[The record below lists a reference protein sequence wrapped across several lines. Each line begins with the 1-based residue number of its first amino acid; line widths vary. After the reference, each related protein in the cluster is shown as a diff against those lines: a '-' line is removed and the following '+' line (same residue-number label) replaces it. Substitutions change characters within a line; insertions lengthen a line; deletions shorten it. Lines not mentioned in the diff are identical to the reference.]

1 MSAHLAPLM
10 LGWMAADPVPR
21 RRPAAPVRRAFWLV
35 VAAAVLLGTQTLAAT
50 VLLARFAG
58 AYAAHGPWSVR
69 EQEQIDSI
77 HIRLALTAVLGAG
90 MALLL
95 VGVAVAVPRRNI
107 GTRLLVGSAALLAGV
122 VLLLGVVVNP
132 DNALLAHGA
141 AEEAHLYQVL
151 PLWFSALSSAAVTG
165 VLAALTAAFVLL
177 GRDAAHDYYH
187 YQDPGNA
194 WTGFSDWSVSTR

>member
-1 MSAHLAPLM
+1 
-10 LGWMAADPVPR
+10 MAASPAQR

-35 VAAAVLLGTQTLAAT
+35 VAAIVLLGAQTAAAA

-58 AYAAHGPWSVR
+58 AYAEHGPWSIR
-69 EQEQIDSI
+69 EQEQIDSM
-77 HIRLALTAVLGAG
+77 HIRLALTVVLGAG

-95 VGVAVAVPRRNI
+95 VGVATAVPRRHT

-132 DNALLAHGA
+132 DNALLAYGA
-141 AEEAHLYQVL
+141 AEEQHLYKVL
-151 PLWFSALSSAAVTG
+151 PLWFSALSSTAVTG

-177 GRDAAHDYYH
+177 GRDAAHDYYQYH
-187 YQDPGNA
+187 GPDNA
-194 WTGFSDWSVSTR
+194 WTGFSGWSAGTRRT